1 MGIFHGVRPRHRE
14 KYRPARP
21 HIATLHGC
29 KRAHCN
35 VGAVWGASCRTY
47 NSYDTILTDSFRSTG
62 VCDEGESF
70 SGQSTRAG
78 VHDKRASLVF
88 AGNERCEYIQGEIHA
103 ARILSRV
110 SGNCQPSQACCCRC
124 TPVIH
129 FSVVVCG
136 YEFSTRHNP
145 RQPSPRA
152 DCHRAG
158 MKYQRSPGRNWL
170 LGHDRIAAPAIRDGK
185 WQGLAVNRMTV
196 SPDRALPTR
205 LHRAIV
211 AT

>member
-1 MGIFHGVRPRHRE
+1 MSGPWVYFTASVRGI
-14 KYRPARP
+14 ARNTVQRGLILQRFTDVNE
-21 HIATLHGC
+21 HTATS
-29 KRAHCN
+29 RT
-35 VGAVWGASCRTY
+35 VWGASCRTY

-152 DCHRAG
+152 DCHRAR
-158 MKYQRSPGRNWL
+158 YE
-170 LGHDRIAAPAIRDGK
+170 IPAVA
-185 WQGLAVNRMTV
+185 WQELAIG
-196 SPDRALPTR
+196 P
-205 LHRAIV
+205 
-211 AT
+211 